1 VFPTEKLYQLLD
13 IDIHQVNRRNFA
25 GMGSNA
31 EDEILTD
38 SIDDEEAVVATAY
51 REPTG
56 MA

>member
-1 VFPTEKLYQLLD
+1 VFPTEKLHQLLD

-31 EDEILTD
+31 EDEILAD
-38 SIDDEEAVVATAY
+38 SIDDEEAVVATAH